1 VRKVEENTSF
11 GKYANAARAERG
23 AGGLRGGVGRR
34 PTGQSRPARGRAGPD
49 GPKSEENS
57 FLNKN

>member
-1 VRKVEENTSF
+1 VRKVEENTPF
-11 GKYANAARAERG
+11 EKYANAAWAEWVERG
-23 AGGLRGGVGRR
+23 AGGRRGG
-34 PTGQSRPARGRAGPD
+34 AGPD